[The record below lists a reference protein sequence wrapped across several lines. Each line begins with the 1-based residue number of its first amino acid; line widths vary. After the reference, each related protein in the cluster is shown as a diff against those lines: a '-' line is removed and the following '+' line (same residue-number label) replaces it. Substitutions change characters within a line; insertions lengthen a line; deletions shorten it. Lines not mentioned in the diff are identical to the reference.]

1 MSELASIFKESTKIC
16 RYHVTQVAN
25 CILVVTLRYCR
36 MTAIYGNG
44 IFLKIPNNLISL
56 LTADLFFKWVF
67 AHGIVSLGVLAFLT
81 INHPFP
87 FIDFPQ
93 ENLLFS
99 QEN

>member
-1 MSELASIFKESTKIC
+1 MSELASIFKENTKIC

-56 LTADLFFKWVF
+56 LTAIKWVF